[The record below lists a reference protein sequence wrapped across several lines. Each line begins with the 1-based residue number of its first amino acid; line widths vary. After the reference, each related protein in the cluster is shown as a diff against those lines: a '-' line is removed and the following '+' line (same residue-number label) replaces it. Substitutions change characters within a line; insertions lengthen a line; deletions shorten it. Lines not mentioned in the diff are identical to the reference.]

1 MDYQQPHG
9 YMRPP
14 PPPPPLADPYQRP
27 PLSVPPP
34 PPNHPWPYSTAQFQY
49 QSQTQHS
56 PSPPPP
62 QWPPIH
68 SSEHPPPHPPP
79 HYPTHQPPP
88 YSAHHPHY
96 PPLLPPRPLHVPQS
110 YSQDL
115 GNGSWSHHQLW
126 QCPSNDNEEDW
137 GAKAKAW
144 AAAKAATENQHPSSQ
159 FVSAGRPEEH
169 NHFRDQYSQSNDP
182 QFLDVHTQSA
192 PASNYQQYP
201 GAVGPTYRTGLSQ
214 LQDSQ
219 YTSFGQSSYAADI
232 HVPFATRDGSLAG
245 DSIAPSN
252 PFVHQQEC
260 NVEAEDRYEKF
271 SSSSSLPVAPLSQ
284 HRVQP
289 LPPAG
294 GRSGWIEEPHNFG
307 SMPAVSAPDPS
318 DQPLNFAPH
327 YNRNMDQHAQPNYTH
342 KPPVR
347 GGDPTVALSS
357 NYAWTPS
364 MAQGA
369 VYPPVPQSIPSGP
382 QVDYSIAMPAPA
394 SGHSATMF
402 PTGPSFQPAVPMMGA
417 AFGVG
422 TGVHPIAFPGDA
434 YGGVSERP
442 KKASVPNWLREEI
455 IKNKAV
461 LTSSA
466 PEISRDDSQS
476 IEDGIDKSS
485 GKGYEVDSKSN
496 DSSRSSED
504 EDEVEAARTAA
515 INQEIKRVLTEV
527 LLKVTDELFDEIA
540 TKVLKEEDLS
550 VEVGRDVDF
559 TNHSILPSTHSVL
572 TPKTSAKI
580 LTPIKTRESD
590 GIPGDVLGLASYASD
605 EEDEEIQSSS
615 KLNPNERST
624 HQQSSSS
631 KLLEGNPDNE
641 NGGSTEAA
649 GQQITFSAKLD
660 TDGIRRKSPANIT
673 PDNGVRNTELSDHK
687 AAGDLASI
695 DELCSS
701 KKLSKITEYELQDG
715 SNISKLNISL
725 GTKVVERNDDRNS
738 DARKLKNDD
747 NRIQD
752 SENIYDKDDRLESK
766 RSSAKDHKD
775 SESSK
780 GRLDK
785 KGYEMHGRHSRID
798 RTDYHDYSKDKGKEK
813 GRADEE
819 VMNTESRKWLSP
831 SGSKE
836 GTDETQRDKRALGK
850 KYNNEK
856 RQDRTGDKKR
866 EQSRHKSE
874 SESGRHKRHR
884 SSSVGVRGRESKD
897 NSVVSRANDS
907 NDEASD
913 DARRKSHH
921 PRRRKS
927 PSPIRT
933 RKRYKCRGLL
943 IASTLSAGI
952 LPTLLLRLPE
962 EKDQDQGQ
970 DHLYTGEDSRGT
982 NGTVGSRNIY
992 SRPII
997 NTRNS
1002 NLAAL
1007 ILMAEMWR

>member
-1 MDYQQPHG
+1 MGREKQQRRTTHKG
-9 YMRPP
+9 EMTCR
-14 PPPPPLADPYQRP
+14 AA
-27 PLSVPPP
+27 
-34 PPNHPWPYSTAQFQY
+34 STAAVRDVGERRDGVQRDDM
-49 QSQTQHS
+49 
-56 PSPPPP
+56 
-62 QWPPIH
+62 
-68 SSEHPPPHPPP
+68 
-79 HYPTHQPPP
+79 
-88 YSAHHPHY
+88 
-96 PPLLPPRPLHVPQS
+96 PRETTP
-110 YSQDL
+110 
-115 GNGSWSHHQLW
+115 N
-126 QCPSNDNEEDW
+126 NNEEDW

-144 AAAKAATENQHPSSQ
+144 AAAKAATGNQHPSSQ

-192 PASNYQQYP
+192 PSSNYQQYP
-201 GAVGPTYRTGLSQ
+201 GAAGPPYRTGLNQ

-232 HVPFATRDGSLAG
+232 HGPFATRDGSLDG
-245 DSIAPSN
+245 DSVAPSN

-307 SMPAVSAPDPS
+307 SMPAVSAP
-318 DQPLNFAPH
+318 
-327 YNRNMDQHAQPNYTH
+327 NYTH
-342 KPPVR
+342 TPSVR

-382 QVDYSIAMPAPA
+382 QVDYSIAMRAPT

-402 PTGPSFQPAVPMMGA
+402 PSGPSFQPAVPMIGA

-422 TGVHPIAFPGDA
+422 TGVTPHPIAFPGDA

-476 IEDGIDKSS
+476 IEDGIEKSY
-485 GKGYEVDSKSN
+485 GKGYEVDSRSV
-496 DSSRSSED
+496 DSFRSSED
-504 EDEVEAARTAA
+504 EDELEAARTAA

-527 LLKVTDELFDEIA
+527 FLKVTDELFDEIA
-540 TKVLKEEDLS
+540 TKVLKEDDLS
-550 VEVGRDVDF
+550 VEVGRNVDL

-572 TPKTSAKI
+572 TPKASAKI
-580 LTPIKTRESD
+580 LTPIKTKESD
-590 GIPGDVLGLASYASD
+590 GIPGDILGLASYASD
-605 EEDEEIQSSS
+605 EEDEEIQSSG
-615 KLNPNERST
+615 KLNLDERST
-624 HQQSSSS
+624 HQQSYSS
-631 KLLEGNPDNE
+631 KILEGNPDNE

-649 GQQITFSAKLD
+649 GQQTTFPAKLD
-660 TDGIRRKSPANIT
+660 TDGIGRKSPANIT
-673 PDNGVRNTELSDHK
+673 PDNGVRNTKLRDHK

-695 DELCSS
+695 DERCSS
-701 KKLSKITEYELQDG
+701 KKQSKITEYELQDG

-725 GTKVVERNDDRNS
+725 GAKVVERNDDRNS

-747 NRIQD
+747 YQIQD
-752 SENIYDKDDRLESK
+752 SGNIYDKDDRLDSK

-775 SESSK
+775 SESSME
-780 GRLDK
+780 RLDM
-785 KGYEMHGRHSRID
+785 KGDEMHRRHSRTD
-798 RTDYHDYSKDKGKEK
+798 RTDYHDYSKDQGKGK
-813 GRADEE
+813 GRVDEE

-831 SGSKE
+831 SGSKG
-836 GTDETQRDKRALGK
+836 GTDEIQRDKRALGK

-856 RQDRTGDKKR
+856 RQDRTGDKKG
-866 EQSRHKSE
+866 EQLRHKSE
-874 SESGRHKRHR
+874 SESGRHKLRR
-884 SSSVGVRGRESKD
+884 SSLVGVRDRESKD

-913 DARRKSHH
+913 DARRKTHH

-933 RKRYKCRGLL
+933 RKRY
-943 IASTLSAGI
+943 I
-952 LPTLLLRLPE
+952 
-962 EKDQDQGQ
+962 
-970 DHLYTGEDSRGT
+970 
-982 NGTVGSRNIY
+982 
-992 SRPII
+992 
-997 NTRNS
+997 
-1002 NLAAL
+1002 
-1007 ILMAEMWR
+1007 

>member
-14 PPPPPLADPYQRP
+14 PPPPPPADPYQRP

-34 PPNHPWPYSTAQFQY
+34 PPNHPWSYSTTQFQY

-62 QWPPIH
+62 
-68 SSEHPPPHPPP
+68 P
-79 HYPTHQPPP
+79 HYPTHQPLP
-88 YSAHHPHY
+88 YPAHHPHY
-96 PPLLPPRPLHVPQS
+96 PPPHPLPPRPLHVPQS

-126 QCPSNDNEEDW
+126 HCPSNNNEEDW

-159 FVSAGRPEEH
+159 FVSSGRPEEH

-201 GAVGPTYRTGLSQ
+201 GAVGPPYRTGLSQ
-214 LQDSQ
+214 LQDSK
-219 YTSFGQSSYAADI
+219 YISFGQSSYAADI

-260 NVEAEDRYEKF
+260 NVEAGDRYEKF

-284 HRVQP
+284 HCVQP

-294 GRSGWIEEPHNFG
+294 GRSGWIEESHNFG
-307 SMPAVSAPDPS
+307 TMPAVSATDPS

-327 YNRNMDQHAQPNYTH
+327 FNSNLDQHAQPSYTH
-342 KPPVR
+342 TPPVR

-364 MAQGA
+364 VALGS
-369 VYPPVPQSIPSGP
+369 VYPPVPRSIPSGP

-422 TGVHPIAFPGDA
+422 TGVTPHSIAFPGDA

-466 PEISRDDSQS
+466 PEISQDDSQA

-485 GKGYEVDSKSN
+485 VKGYEVDSKSI
-496 DSSRSSED
+496 DSPRSSED

-527 LLKVTDELFDEIA
+527 LLKVTDDLFDEIA
-540 TKVLKEEDLS
+540 TKVLKEDDLS
-550 VEVGRDVDF
+550 VEVGHDVDL

-572 TPKTSAKI
+572 IPKASAKI
-580 LTPIKTRESD
+580 LTPIKTKESD
-590 GIPGDVLGLASYASD
+590 DIPRDVLGLASYASD
-605 EEDEEIQSSS
+605 EEDEEIQSSG
-615 KLNPNERST
+615 KLNVNGRST

-649 GQQITFSAKLD
+649 GQQITFPAKLEI
-660 TDGIRRKSPANIT
+660 DGIGRKSPANII
-673 PDNGVRNTELSDHK
+673 PDNGVRNTESSDHK

-695 DELCSS
+695 DERCSS
-701 KKLSKITEYELQDG
+701 QKLSKITEYESQDR
-715 SNISKLNISL
+715 SNISKLNSSL
-725 GTKVVERNDDRNS
+725 GAKVVGRNDDRNS

-747 NRIQD
+747 YRIQD

-766 RSSAKDHKD
+766 RSSAEKDHKD

-785 KGYEMHGRHSRID
+785 KGDEMYGRRSRTE
-798 RTDYHDYSKDKGKEK
+798 RTNYHDYSKDKGKGK

-836 GTDETQRDKRALGK
+836 RTNETHRDKRALGK
-850 KYNNEK
+850 RYNNEK

-866 EQSRHKSE
+866 EQLRHKSE
-874 SESGRHKRHR
+874 NEFGRHKRHR

-897 NSVVSRANDS
+897 KSVVSRANDS

-933 RKRYKCRGLL
+933 RKSRKKINIKIKVKITC
-943 IASTLSAGI
+943 TLAKIVVVRMELSEA
-952 LPTLLLRLPE
+952 E
-962 EKDQDQGQ
+962 
-970 DHLYTGEDSRGT
+970 
-982 NGTVGSRNIY
+982 VF
-992 SRPII
+992 
-997 NTRNS
+997 TRDF
-1002 NLAAL
+1002 
-1007 ILMAEMWR
+1007 